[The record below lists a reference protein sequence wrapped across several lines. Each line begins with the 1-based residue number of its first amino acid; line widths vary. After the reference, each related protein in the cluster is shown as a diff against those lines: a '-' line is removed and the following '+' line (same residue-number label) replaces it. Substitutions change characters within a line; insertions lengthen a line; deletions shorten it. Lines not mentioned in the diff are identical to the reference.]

1 MLWSTS
7 TLKGGIRDANSQF
20 QPVINTLS
28 TNKILLS
35 SPVNL
40 LRTQVLLL
48 PFLVCKKLILKLDL
62 LIKITSTWSWDK
74 NFHIYLITKNQVLWQ
89 NSSWLLTT
97 LPWTTQIYTS
107 ISYPLQILL
116 NWMWQIGMDSPT
128 FQKTVSY
135 NLPRKILQ
143 VNNSWSTSQNYHS

>member
-7 TLKGGIRDANSQF
+7 TLKGIKGANSQF

-40 LRTQVLLL
+40 PRTQVLLL

-62 LIKITSTWSWDK
+62 LTKITSTWSWDK

-107 ISYPLQILL
+107 ISYLLQILL
-116 NWMWQIGMDSPT
+116 NWTWQIGMDSPT
-128 FQKTVSY
+128 SQKTVSY
-135 NLPRKILQ
+135 NLPRKISQ
-143 VNNSWSTSQNYHS
+143 VNNSWSTSQNYHL